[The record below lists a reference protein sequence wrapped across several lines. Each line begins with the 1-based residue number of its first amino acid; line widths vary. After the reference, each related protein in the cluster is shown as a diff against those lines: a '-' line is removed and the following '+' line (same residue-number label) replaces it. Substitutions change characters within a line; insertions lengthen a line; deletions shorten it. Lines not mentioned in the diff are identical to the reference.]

1 MLRSKGLQ
9 FLAVLSV
16 LAGRVVR
23 IDSHAVHV
31 CGPFALSF
39 TKDTC
44 LPQARFSRP
53 DACSPQN
60 AIFAISTFHLV
71 SDHDIIVC
79 VQNTKEYGMT
89 ATITARVDSDKKR
102 QAEESFKELGMTLSG
117 AISVF
122 INEVVQYQGIPFNIR
137 RRPTANSRMEQ
148 IMNETDAYCRTH
160 SERLSH
166 AQVFDHAREVVNA
179 GRRIHA

>member
-1 MLRSKGLQ
+1 
-9 FLAVLSV
+9 
-16 LAGRVVR
+16 
-23 IDSHAVHV
+23 
-31 CGPFALSF
+31 
-39 TKDTC
+39 
-44 LPQARFSRP
+44 
-53 DACSPQN
+53 
-60 AIFAISTFHLV
+60 
-71 SDHDIIVC
+71 
-79 VQNTKEYGMT
+79 MT

-102 QAEESFKELGMTLSG
+102 RAEEIFDDLGMTLSG

-137 RRPTANSRMEQ
+137 RRSITNPRMEQ
-148 IMNETDAYCRTH
+148 IMDETDAYCRTH